1 MPRPTPWRALIGG
14 IRWTH
19 NRRGE
24 ALPRPHPAA
33 PSAAHRPEA
42 MPRPHPAPPRP
53 APPTQSS
60 PREANRPAIAQ
71 CAGAKLLGEIG
82 LGVRRP
88 QIAGIGRIGGGRGV
102 PRPYMRQGR
111 RRGEA
116 MPRPES
122 IMPTRWFD
130 GPIDDA
136 GTSGLDA
143 RSKGAACV
151 APTPA
156 AHDRMWTSAFSNSI
170 VSLVSRLW

>member
-19 NRRGE
+19 KRRGE

-33 PSAAHRPEA
+33 PRAAHRPEA
-42 MPRPHPAPPRP
+42 LPRP

-60 PREANRPAIAQ
+60 PREANRPALAQ

-102 PRPYMRQGR
+102 PRPYDWVRVMNCSGRAWCFASVQGADCRCRGTMLGPHCDSLRKGCSRFRGSGAMLSPGVIHAHPVVRWANR
-111 RRGEA
+111 RR
-116 MPRPES
+116 RHV
-122 IMPTRWFD
+122 R
-130 GPIDDA
+130 
-136 GTSGLDA
+136 SG
-143 RSKGAACV
+143 CTV
-151 APTPA
+151 
-156 AHDRMWTSAFSNSI
+156 
-170 VSLVSRLW
+170 